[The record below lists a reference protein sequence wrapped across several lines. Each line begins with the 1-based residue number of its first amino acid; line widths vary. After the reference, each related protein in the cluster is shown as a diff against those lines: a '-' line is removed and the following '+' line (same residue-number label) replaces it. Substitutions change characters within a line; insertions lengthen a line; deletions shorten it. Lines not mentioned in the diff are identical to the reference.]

1 MRPLPLQARMKSPRV
16 GAYIPN
22 VQGHAGA
29 RREAYAVPRALDA
42 MQRSYAR
49 AHRLEERRIRF
60 GDRAFKKLFGL
71 RLGILVCHGK
81 RGS

>member
-1 MRPLPLQARMKSPRV
+1 MRPLPLQARMKSP
-16 GAYIPN
+16 GWGPIPN

>member
-1 MRPLPLQARMKSPRV
+1 MRPLPLQARMNSPPG
-16 GAYIPN
+16 GAYPECP
-22 VQGHAGA
+22 GPRGAG
-29 RREAYAVPRALDA
+29 REAYAVPRALDA

-71 RLGILVCHGK
+71 RLGILVCRGK